1 MLVRCP
7 ACSQVHSAKS
17 LAGAAQCKCGA
28 ALEVPQE
35 PRETLSWKIRERLW
49 AGSAC
54 ALVGMAL
61 SLMVGINGGRL
72 LNDALG
78 WVGLSGAAL
87 GFVLGVV
94 FGEEVIDWLVKG
106 IKSEH

>member
-1 MLVRCP
+1 
-7 ACSQVHSAKS
+7 
-17 LAGAAQCKCGA
+17 
-28 ALEVPQE
+28 
-35 PRETLSWKIRERLW
+35 
-49 AGSAC
+49 
-54 ALVGMAL
+54 MAL